1 MFLFHWFNVFQ
12 SEYRNG
18 LADGAAVSLLFWVA
32 VALFRIYYIWS
43 EQYAGLRREVEDL
56 FLFAEA
62 RTLTEERALR
72 FQRLI
77 AGSGLIGNADKLRLA
92 PDCERIVTAARM
104 PTNYTLPERDR
115 ALDDLRDWINTVEFR
130 PAFFF
135 FRRPWRNLR
144 FCLGGFFGR

>member
-1 MFLFHWFNVFQ
+1 MFIFQWFHIF
-12 SEYRNG
+12 SSAYYNG
-18 LADGAAVSLLFWVA
+18 FADGTSYSLLLV
-32 VALFRIYYIWS
+32 LFRIYYIWS

-72 FQRLI
+72 FRRLI

-104 PTNYTLPERDR
+104 PTNYTLPELDR